1 LHPPG
6 APWQNPHMA
15 DGGASAGDVVGW
27 VVGAGG
33 VITALAAAAVSVL
46 NARHKSSEETKV
58 REHKAAE
65 ETKVRESNEKDAMI
79 DRLEKHQDR
88 MQRQVDQLLGALDV
102 TREAE
107 AHCERRFERIY
118 GYLRLNHDFACR
130 LAALAKRLGQDPGE
144 VPEMPPPDPPGD
156 PQRDPGFVART
167 AQQDAA
173 LVRELGARVDPKGGA
188 S

>member
-1 LHPPG
+1 LHPAG
-6 APWQNPHMA
+6 TPWQNPRMA

-58 REHKAAE
+58 RE
-65 ETKVRESNEKDAMI
+65 SNEKDALI

>member
-1 LHPPG
+1 
-6 APWQNPHMA
+6 MA
-15 DGGASAGDVVGW
+15 DGGASAGEWVGW
-27 VVGAGG
+27 LGG
-33 VITALAAAAVSVL
+33 AAAFATAVGTVIVSVL
-46 NARHKSSEETKV
+46 TAWHRNREETRQAQHKESEET
-58 REHKAAE
+58 AG
-65 ETKVRESNEKDAMI
+65 RESNEKDALI
-79 DRLEKHQDR
+79 DRLEKQQDR

-107 AHCERRFERIY
+107 ARCERRFERVY

-130 LAALAKRLGQDPGE
+130 LAALARRLGQDPGE

-156 PQRDPGFVART
+156 PQRDPGFVVRT

-173 LVRELGARVDPKGGA
+173 LVRELGTRVDPKGGG

>member
-6 APWQNPHMA
+6 APWQNPRMA

-46 NARHKSSEETKV
+46 NARHKASEET
-58 REHKAAE
+58 AG
-65 ETKVRESNEKDAMI
+65 RESNEKDALI

>member
-1 LHPPG
+1 
-6 APWQNPHMA
+6 MA
-15 DGGASAGDVVGW
+15 DGGASAGDWVGW
-27 VVGAGG
+27 LGG
-33 VITALAAAAVSVL
+33 AAALFTAVGTVVVSVL
-46 NARHKSSEETKV
+46 TARHRNREETRQALHKESEETK
-58 REHKAAE
+58 A
-65 ETKVRESNEKDAMI
+65 RESTEKDGVI
-79 DRLEKHQDR
+79 DRLERQQDR

-107 AHCERRFERIY
+107 AQCERRLERIY

-130 LAALAKRLGQDPGE
+130 LAGVAKRLGQDPGE

-167 AQQDAA
+167 VQQDAA
-173 LVRELGARVDPKGGA
+173 LVRELGTRVDSKGGG